1 MNQVKVLLIVPCH
14 NEQSRINSDY
24 FKEISDIEGLK
35 LVFVND
41 GSTDNTAEIIE
52 SFGWIGKSEAVNLES
67 NVGKAKA
74 IQAGMLWSLEKYY
87 SAQWIGFLDADG
99 AFDLASIRKILA
111 VASGKNCEDAEAI
124 YSSRIRLLG
133 HRILRN
139 DFRHYASR
147 LVITFFGLNWKAIP
161 YDTQSGFKIYRNTN
175 EFREAISEARFK
187 TRWFID
193 IEFHIYLAL
202 KYGRDLIGWE
212 EPVIGW
218 EDVKDSKINSL
229 EKVRILREILL
240 VFLLITKNRGLL
252 LPSARK
258 LNRF

>member
-1 MNQVKVLLIVPCH
+1 MTQAEVLLIIPCH

-24 FKEISDIEGLK
+24 FKEISEIEGIK

-41 GSTDNTAEIIE
+41 GSTDNTAEIIQ
-52 SFGWIGKSEAVNLES
+52 SFGWIGKSEVVNLKS
-67 NVGKAKA
+67 NVGKANA
-74 IQAGMLWSLEKYY
+74 IQTGMLWSLEKHYR
-87 SAQWIGFLDADG
+87 AQWIGFLDADG
-99 AFDLASIRKILA
+99 AFDPASVQKILV
-111 VASGKNCEDAEAI
+111 VASGRNCEDAEAI

-139 DFRHYASR
+139 DIRHYISR
-147 LVITFFGLNWKAIP
+147 LVITFFGLNWKSIP
-161 YDTQSGFKIYRNTN
+161 YDTQSGFKIYRNTT
-175 EFREAISEARFK
+175 EFREAISEAKFK
-187 TRWFID
+187 TRWFFD
-193 IEFHIYLAL
+193 VEFHIYLAL

-212 EPVIGW
+212 EPVLGW

-240 VFLLITKNRGLL
+240 VFSLITKNRELL
-252 LPSARK
+252 ALSARK